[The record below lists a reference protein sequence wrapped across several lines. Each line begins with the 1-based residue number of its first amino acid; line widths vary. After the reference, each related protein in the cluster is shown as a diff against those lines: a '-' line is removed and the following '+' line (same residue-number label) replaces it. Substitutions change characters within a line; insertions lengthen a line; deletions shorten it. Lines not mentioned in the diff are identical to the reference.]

1 MNSIDILRDGLGR
14 IAEDLPAVIDGL
26 DSEQLSY
33 QPSEGANSI
42 GWLVWHLT
50 RVEDNHIAHL
60 ARQLGHEEHHELISE
75 GWSAR
80 LGLPYP
86 DEVHGYGM
94 STDDVAAFHVDGPQV
109 LADYFQ
115 AVRART
121 LRILDLIEADGPDEV
136 LDRIVDTQWTPHV
149 TAGVRLVSVMND
161 LTQHIGQAAYLR
173 GLLPLS

>member
-60 ARQLGHEEHHELISE
+60 ARQLGHEGAPRTHQRGVERPT
-75 GWSAR
+75 GSA
-80 LGLPYP
+80 
-86 DEVHGYGM
+86 
-94 STDDVAAFHVDGPQV
+94 
-109 LADYFQ
+109 
-115 AVRART
+115 
-121 LRILDLIEADGPDEV
+121 
-136 LDRIVDTQWTPHV
+136 
-149 TAGVRLVSVMND
+149 
-161 LTQHIGQAAYLR
+161 
-173 GLLPLS
+173 LSR